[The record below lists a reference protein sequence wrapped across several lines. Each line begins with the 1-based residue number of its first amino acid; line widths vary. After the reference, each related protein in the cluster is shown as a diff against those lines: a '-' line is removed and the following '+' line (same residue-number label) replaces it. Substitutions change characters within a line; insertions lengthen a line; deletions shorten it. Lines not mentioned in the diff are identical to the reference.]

1 MSKEIS
7 ESKNFLNSILSLL
20 TRIIEFITS
29 LNERYSIKAIELEEI
44 KK

>member
-7 ESKNFLNSILSLL
+7 ESENFLNSILSLL
-20 TRIIEFITS
+20 TRLIEFITS
-29 LNERYSIKAIELEEI
+29 LNESNNIKAIELEEI